1 MKSPISDS
9 DFICAFLPSAERAQ
23 LLDARMRSRLAD
35 SVRRVAE
42 QARGHI
48 PIPGESLARFL
59 ARAESGGIPP
69 LVFGAYY
76 DLVLAL
82 ESGALARAG
91 DLLGEIA
98 ESSPAAKELDIVALG
113 ANSRQESTRRYQR
126 LFNTDESTPLEI
138 NPPDPDIASAY
149 RARVIEALGLLDRG
163 YPELAAEIRILVREV
178 VLAAG
183 PSDPNA
189 AQFGGVSSFM
199 LWGALAL
206 NVSFPLSRV
215 EMVEALAHES
225 AHNLLF
231 GLSSDGPLLEN
242 DASLQH
248 PSPLRR
254 DLRHLDGIYH
264 ATFVS
269 ARMHRAVSEL
279 LTSDAFE
286 PGDEDEARKAL
297 VTNRQ
302 NFSAG
307 LETLL
312 AHAKLTRVGRKV
324 LDGARV
330 YLQQPPRE
338 TDDGASPIVSA

>member
-23 LLDARMRSRLAD
+23 LLDARMRNRLAD

-91 DLLGEIA
+91 DLLDEIA

-113 ANSRQESTRRYQR
+113 VDSRTQESTHRYQR
-126 LFNTDESTPLEI
+126 FFNTDESTPLEI

-163 YPELAAEIRILVREV
+163 YPELAAEIRVLVREV

-286 PGDEDEARKAL
+286 PGDEDEAHKAL
-297 VTNRQ
+297 VTNRR
-302 NFSAG
+302 NFAAG

-324 LDGARV
+324 LDGARE
-330 YLQQPPRE
+330 YMQPLR
-338 TDDGASPIVSA
+338 